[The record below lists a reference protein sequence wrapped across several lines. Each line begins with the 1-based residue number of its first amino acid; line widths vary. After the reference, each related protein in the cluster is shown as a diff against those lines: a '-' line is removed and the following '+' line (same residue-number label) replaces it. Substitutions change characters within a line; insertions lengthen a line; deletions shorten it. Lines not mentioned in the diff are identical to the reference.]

1 MHRQFLEKSV
11 SGVSGDYEVVLK
23 QDVEMFT
30 LNNNTQVA
38 EPGEPEFKASLV
50 YVVKF
55 KAVQGYIMSSCLK

>member
-1 MHRQFLEKSV
+1 M
-11 SGVSGDYEVVLK
+11 VLK